1 MKPNALQ
8 ILQNKKKNLSV
19 SYVPDNKIR
28 TTAESICM

>member
-8 ILQNKKKNLSV
+8 ILQNKKKLSV